1 MIYLDA
7 TAVSKFIVA
16 QPETAVLRTYLH
28 QNSNYR
34 WFTSAFTAYELLR
47 SQPTNAARIRTAI
60 ASLDTVAI
68 TDRLLASTADAP
80 AGIDMVDAVHIAAAL
95 TAGARLRAF
104 ITYDAIRAEAAR
116 TAGLPIVQPGLRHHA
131 GQ

>member
-1 MIYLDA
+1 MIYLDD

-16 QPETAVLRTYLH
+16 QPETEVLRAYLY
-28 QNSNYR
+28 QNSAYR
-34 WFTSAFTAYELLR
+34 WFTSAFTAYDLLR
-47 SQPTNAARIRTAI
+47 ARPADAAHIRTAV

-68 TDRLLASTADAP
+68 TDRLLASTVDAP
-80 AGIDMVDAVHIAAAL
+80 PGISMIDAVHIAAAL

-104 ITYDAIRAEAAR
+104 ITYDPHRAEAAR
-116 TAGLPIVQPGLRHHA
+116 VARLPIAQPGIGHHA